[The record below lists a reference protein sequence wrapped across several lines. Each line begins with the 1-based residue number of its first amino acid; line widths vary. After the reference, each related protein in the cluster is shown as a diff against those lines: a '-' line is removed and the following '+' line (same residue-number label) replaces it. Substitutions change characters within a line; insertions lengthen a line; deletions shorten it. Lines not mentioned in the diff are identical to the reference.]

1 MIPTATVLAFFAWAY
16 VFGLELGLCYGFLRP
31 LRPRH
36 TGAADLLFLLALY
49 RKAAVLMFGV
59 CGGDLRP
66 ACLVVLF
73 LGIWS
78 FDRTAGRLLRP
89 LFAGFWKMAGRLWR
103 LGARPLKK
111 IPKSQK
117 ICLHLGKNGLQ

>member
-59 CGGDLRP
+59 CGGELRP
-66 ACLVVLF
+66 ACLLVLF

-89 LFAGFWKMAGRLWR
+89 LFAGFWKIAGRLRR
-103 LGARPLKK
+103 LVARPLKK
-111 IPKSQK
+111 ISQIAK
-117 ICLHLGKNGLQ
+117 NMFASGENGLQ

>member
-49 RKAAVLMFGV
+49 R
-59 CGGDLRP
+59 
-66 ACLVVLF
+66 
-73 LGIWS
+73 
-78 FDRTAGRLLRP
+78 
-89 LFAGFWKMAGRLWR
+89 
-103 LGARPLKK
+103 
-111 IPKSQK
+111 
-117 ICLHLGKNGLQ
+117 